1 MGLGAFVLS
10 SLAAATLWGQMPP
23 LPVPAA
29 PAAWGPPPATAAQPA
44 VRGRGVPVP
53 AGPQAAPVS
62 GALEGV
68 VPGPAAGA
76 SAARLGG
83 GAPVVVQLYPL
94 AGASPTG
101 VAAKLRE
108 VFAGRGDVEVSADRT
123 ASQIAVLAPPA
134 TQQEIAYWLASNGLL
149 AGDVMPAAAQMPA
162 RPAPAAPQQ
171 IVSQVWP
178 LRHLSW
184 REFESR
190 LASTWGSE
198 LQASHDPAGDMAT
211 YRFPASAAG
220 ATTLVVD
227 RRNGRA
233 TIATPASSLPAWMR
247 LMQFLDAPA
256 SDPEERTAIVPVPKA
271 DPEAV
276 QRAVRLLSEV
286 PPPGGQALRRR
297 QHVGQFV
304 GLLFQPPGPEG
315 AAGAAAG
322 GVQLAQATQP
332 AQAAQP
338 AQPAQGAQPA
348 PPPVAE
354 QVQAIPL
361 GTTPPGSVEALARIN
376 NVQIEVLDDVVVIKG
391 RREDVERVQQII
403 EQIERQSLE
412 FRPQVEIYHLKHVD
426 SQALSEMLVQ
436 VYTAAF
442 ARQGQVTIVPLQ
454 RPNALVLIG
463 RKEAIPPVIEVI
475 AKLDQPAPAD
485 GELKIFRLQH
495 MSAIDAERTIRT
507 FFVTRP
513 PTDTTLRT
521 GLGTRALVVA
531 EFRTNSLI
539 VQAAPRDMLEIVRLI
554 ESLDVP
560 ESGSTNEIRVFKLRN
575 AIADTLAP
583 ILQEAVT
590 GTTAGTTAQ
599 AQTQAA
605 GQQTPARAIPPAIN
619 LQFLQIGPEGERM
632 IRSGALANV
641 RITADA
647 RSNAL
652 IVIGPAAS
660 MELMAALIKQLDELP
675 ATEAQIKVFT
685 IRNGDATAL
694 AEMLQN
700 LFGTAAAGQA
710 AGQAAP
716 TFAGESAIVPLRFSV
731 DQRTNSIIAS
741 GNAGDLN
748 VIYHILTRLDEG
760 DVRQRETRVYRL
772 RNAPA
777 LDVATALSNLLQQQL
792 QLIQT
797 APELVTPVEQL
808 ERQVIVV
815 PEAVTNSLIVSATPR
830 YMQEITRIVEQIDRR
845 PPMVVIQ
852 VVIAEVTLSDNEQ
865 FGVEWGLQDALMFD
879 RSSSATGSRFNFNP
893 SAGSTLPNDSTAASL
908 ATRNNVA
915 TQSLANFALGRT
927 DPTLGFGGL
936 VLTASSESV
945 NVLLRALEQSARAQV
960 ISRPQVQTLDNQIAF
975 VQVGAQVPRIQGST
989 ITQFGVSNQVLD
1001 TQVGIILQVTP
1012 RTSPDGLIVMQVN
1025 ATKSAVGPETS
1036 GIPVAVDQNGNV
1048 IRSPQILLT
1057 TAQTTVSARSGQ
1069 TIVIGGLI
1077 TKDLEET
1084 TRRIPYLADI
1094 PVLGRLFRFDSVSQ
1108 KRSELLIIMTPY
1120 IVQTDEQIDWIN
1132 ARESERMSWCVAD
1145 IVNIH
1150 GPVPVNSH
1158 SLFGDAG
1165 PPVIYPD
1172 GEPGMPSHSP
1182 APTPAA
1188 PEGYP
1193 VPSPAPTPATP
1204 PGGTP
1209 GRAPGATPTPGY
1221 GDGASP
1227 HLIIPQPPSLMPPAT
1242 SSGSGRLTPSAI
1254 EPTTPPAG
1262 TAQSS
1267 TGWPPPAAVPSLP
1280 PGSLPS
1286 GASPPTAVGPATT
1299 TVWSPPATSSQSP
1312 GVNTLAE
1319 PHTRGVYPTAL
1330 PPNAKP
1336 TMPVAA
1342 GRNSPAVQPAGGAWP
1357 MPPAGPAI
1365 PPGNPSGVAPA
1376 GFSQPL
1382 WR

>member
-1 MGLGAFVLS
+1 MV
-10 SLAAATLWGQMPP
+10 
-23 LPVPAA
+23 
-29 PAAWGPPPATAAQPA
+29 
-44 VRGRGVPVP
+44 
-53 AGPQAAPVS
+53 
-62 GALEGV
+62 
-68 VPGPAAGA
+68 
-76 SAARLGG
+76 
-83 GAPVVVQLYPL
+83 
-94 AGASPTG
+94 
-101 VAAKLRE
+101 
-108 VFAGRGDVEVSADRT
+108 
-123 ASQIAVLAPPA
+123 VLAPPA
-134 TQQEIAYWLASNGLL
+134 MHQEIARWLASNGLL
-149 AGDVMPAAAQMPA
+149 APSVMPAAVHAPV
-162 RPAPAAPQQ
+162 RPVAAEPQRL
-171 IVSQVWP
+171 VSQVWP
-178 LRHLSW
+178 LRHLGW
-184 REFESR
+184 REFES
-190 LASTWGSE
+190 LLIAAWGE
-198 LQASHDPAGDMAT
+198 QLQVSHDPASDLAT
-211 YRFPASAAG
+211 FRFPNAPAG
-220 ATTLVVD
+220 TTTLVVD
-227 RRNGRA
+227 RRSGRA
-233 TIATPASSLPAWMR
+233 TLAAPAGAMPSWLR
-247 LMQFLDAPA
+247 LMELLDTPPGH
-256 SDPEERTAIVPVPKA
+256 PEERTALVPLTRA
-271 DPEAV
+271 DPETIRQA
-276 QRAVRLLSEV
+276 AWLLT
-286 PPPGGQALRRR
+286 QASATQASRRR

-304 GLLFQPPGPEG
+304 ERLFQPPGAETDPVRS
-315 AAGAAAG
+315 AGAAVPPPAG
-322 GVQLAQATQP
+322 AVQLVQATQP
-332 AQAAQP
+332 VQP
-338 AQPAQGAQPA
+338 AVPGQPTPPVPPA
-348 PPPVAE
+348 VAE

-361 GTTPPGSVEALARIN
+361 GTTPPGSIEALARIS

-403 EQIERQSLE
+403 EQIERQSIE

-426 SQALSEMLVQ
+426 SGALSEMLGQ

-485 GELKIFRLQH
+485 GEFKIFRLQH

-539 VQAAPRDMLEIVRLI
+539 VQAAPRDMLEITRLI

-560 ESGSTNEIRVFKLRN
+560 DSGSTNEIRIFKLRN

-590 GTTAGTTAQ
+590 GTAAGTTAQ

-660 MELMAALIKQLDELP
+660 MDLMAALIKQLDELP

-700 LFGTAAAGQA
+700 LFGTAAGQV

-777 LDVATALSNLLQQQL
+777 ADVATALSNLLQQQL

-830 YMQEITRIVEQIDRR
+830 YMQEVTRIVEQLDRR

-852 VVIAEVTLSDNEQ
+852 VVIAEVTLNDDEQ

-879 RSSSATGSRFNFNP
+879 RSASATGSRFNFNP
-893 SAGSTLPNDSTAASL
+893 STGSTLPNDATAQSL

-915 TQSLANFALGRT
+915 TQGLANFALGRT

-945 NVLLRALEQSARAQV
+945 NVLLRALEQSSRAQV

-989 ITQFGVSNQVLD
+989 ITQFGVSNQVVD
-1001 TQVGIILQVTP
+1001 VQVGIILQVTP

-1025 ATKSAVGPETS
+1025 ATKSAVGPDAT

-1077 TKDLEET
+1077 TKDLAET
-1084 TRRIPYLADI
+1084 TRRIPYLGDI
-1094 PVLGRLFRFDSVSQ
+1094 PVLGRLFRFDAVSQ
-1108 KRSELLIIMTPY
+1108 QRTELLIIMTPY
-1120 IVQTDEQIDWIN
+1120 IVQSDEQIDWIN
-1132 ARESERMSWCVAD
+1132 ARETERMSWCVAD

-1150 GPVPVNSH
+1150 GPVPYNSH
-1158 SLFGDAG
+1158 SIFGEHG

-1172 GEPGMPSHSP
+1172 GEPGGTQEPFAPPSV
-1182 APTPAA
+1182 

-1193 VPSPAPTPATP
+1193 TPAPA

-1209 GRAPGATPTPGY
+1209 GLMPGSPPTLPPSSPPAGTY
-1221 GDGASP
+1221 GEGGPSP
-1227 HLIIPQPPSLMPPAT
+1227 LIVPQPPSLAPPGR
-1242 SSGSGRLTPSAI
+1242 SSGSQRRNSNI
-1254 EPTTPPAG
+1254 VEPAAPPAG
-1262 TAQSS
+1262 TPPPHAA
-1267 TGWPPPAAVPSLP
+1267 WPPPKGNAPPSTVTTWSPPSMPAPSHWPPEAPQPGPASTSRLSAAMPP
-1280 PGSLPS
+1280 PGTIPPATQAPGVPPLPVAGGPNMPTVQPADARWMPPLESGFSAMPS
-1286 GASPPTAVGPATT
+1286 GA
-1299 TVWSPPATSSQSP
+1299 
-1312 GVNTLAE
+1312 
-1319 PHTRGVYPTAL
+1319 
-1330 PPNAKP
+1330 
-1336 TMPVAA
+1336 AA
-1342 GRNSPAVQPAGGAWP
+1342 
-1357 MPPAGPAI
+1357 
-1365 PPGNPSGVAPA
+1365 VAPA
-1376 GFSQPL
+1376 AFHQPV

>member
-1 MGLGAFVLS
+1 
-10 SLAAATLWGQMPP
+10 
-23 LPVPAA
+23 VPAI
-29 PAAWGPPPATAAQPA
+29 
-44 VRGRGVPVP
+44 
-53 AGPQAAPVS
+53 
-62 GALEGV
+62 
-68 VPGPAAGA
+68 
-76 SAARLGG
+76 
-83 GAPVVVQLYPL
+83 VQVYSL

-108 VFAGRGDVEVSADRT
+108 LFAGQGELDISVDRT
-123 ASQIAVLAPPA
+123 AAQIAVLAPPA
-134 TQQEIAYWLASNGLL
+134 TQHMVASWLASNGLL
-149 AGDVMPAAAQMPA
+149 AGGVMPAAAQVPT
-162 RPAPAAPQQ
+162 RPAPPQPQ
-171 IVSQVWP
+171 RIVSQVWP
-178 LRHLSW
+178 LKHLSW

-190 LASTWGSE
+190 LTSTWGRE
-198 LQASHDPAGDMAT
+198 LQASHDPVGDMAT
-211 YRFPASAAG
+211 FRFPASAAG
-220 ATTLVVD
+220 TTTLVVD
-227 RRNGRA
+227 RRNGQA
-233 TIATPASSLPAWMR
+233 TIAAPASSLPAWMR

-256 SDPEERTAIVPVPKA
+256 GDVDEHTAIVPIPKA

-276 QRAVRLLSEV
+276 QRAVLLLTQAPAPS
-286 PPPGGQALRRR
+286 GQAARRR

-304 GLLFQPPGPEG
+304 GMLFQPPGPEG
-315 AAGAAAG
+315 PAGGAGPLG

-332 AQAAQP
+332 AQ
-338 AQPAQGAQPA
+338 GAQPVQPA
-348 PPPVAE
+348 PPPQPAPPVAE

-426 SQALSEMLVQ
+426 SQALSDMLAQ

-560 ESGSTNEIRVFKLRN
+560 DSGSTNEIRVFKLRN

-619 LQFLQIGPEGERM
+619 LQFLQIGPEGERL

-777 LDVATALSNLLQQQL
+777 ADVATALSSLLQQQL

-830 YMQEITRIVEQIDRR
+830 YMQEITRIVEQLDRR

-852 VVIAEVTLSDNEQ
+852 VVIAEVTLSDDEQ

-893 SAGSTLPNDSTAASL
+893 SAGSTLPNDATAASL

-915 TQSLANFALGRT
+915 TQGLANFALGRT

-945 NVLLRALEQSARAQV
+945 NVLLRALEQSSRAQV

-1025 ATKSAVGPETS
+1025 ATKSAVGPEST

-1077 TKDLEET
+1077 TKDLAET

-1108 KRSELLIIMTPY
+1108 QRTELLIIMTPY

-1145 IVNIH
+1145 VVNIH

-1158 SLFGDAG
+1158 SIFGDYG
-1165 PPVIYPD
+1165 PPIIYPD
-1172 GEPGMPSHSP
+1172 GQPGSP
-1182 APTPAA
+1182 TQQPVPTPAS

-1193 VPSPAPTPATP
+1193 PPSPAPAPDAP
-1204 PGGTP
+1204 PSSTP
-1209 GRAPGATPTPGY
+1209 GRAPGAAPLPGY

-1227 HLIIPQPPSLMPPAT
+1227 SLIIPQPPSLMPPAT
-1242 SSGSGRLTPSAI
+1242 SSGSGRPTPSAV
-1254 EPTTPPAG
+1254 EPAVPPAG
-1262 TAQSS
+1262 TTLSRSA
-1267 TGWPPPAAVPSLP
+1267 WPAPPAA
-1280 PGSLPS
+1280 GSLP
-1286 GASPPTAVGPATT
+1286 TANAQPATT
-1299 TVWSPPATSSQSP
+1299 TVWSPPTTSPQAIANQDFP
-1312 GVNTLAE
+1312 KNKG
-1319 PHTRGVYPTAL
+1319 GYPTAL
-1330 PPNAKP
+1330 PPGLPPA
-1336 TMPVAA
+1336 MPVAA
-1342 GRNSPAVQPAGGAWP
+1342 GGGVPAVQPAGGTWL
-1357 MPPAGPAI
+1357 PPPGTMGVP

-1376 GFSQPL
+1376 GYAQPV

>member
-1 MGLGAFVLS
+1 MLAT
-10 SLAAATLWGQMPP
+10 LAAAPLWGQMPP
-23 LPVPAA
+23 TQFPVTPAARHPAPPSTAA
-29 PAAWGPPPATAAQPA
+29 PAP
-44 VRGRGVPVP
+44 GVARTGVP
-53 AGPQAAPVS
+53 AGP
-62 GALEGV
+62 
-68 VPGPAAGA
+68 A
-76 SAARLGG
+76 S
-83 GAPVVVQLYPL
+83 VMQVYPL

-108 VFAGRGDVEVSADRT
+108 LFGGRGEVEVSADRT
-123 ASQIAVLAPPA
+123 AAQIAVLAPPG
-134 TQQEIAYWLASNGLL
+134 TQQAIASWLASNGLL
-149 AGDVMPAAAQMPA
+149 ASEVAPAAAQMPL
-162 RPAPAAPQQ
+162 RPAATAAQR

-178 LRHLSW
+178 LRHVNW
-184 REFESR
+184 KEFEAR
-190 LASTWGSE
+190 LASTWGRE
-198 LQASHDPAGDMAT
+198 LQASHDPVGDMAT
-211 YRFPASAAG
+211 FRFPASTAG
-220 ATTLVVD
+220 TTTLVVD

-233 TIATPASSLPAWMR
+233 TIAAPESSLPAWMR

-256 SDPEERTAIVPVPKA
+256 GDPEEQTAIVPIPKA
-271 DPEAV
+271 DPQAIE
-276 QRAVRLLSEV
+276 RAVFLLTQA
-286 PPPGGQALRRR
+286 PPANGQAVRRR

-304 GLLFQPPGPEG
+304 GMLFQPPGP
-315 AAGAAAG
+315 AGAADAAG
-322 GVQLAQATQP
+322 GAFGGVRLAQATQP
-332 AQAAQP
+332 AQPAQP
-338 AQPAQGAQPA
+338 AQPPA
-348 PPPVAE
+348 APLVPE

-426 SQALSEMLVQ
+426 SQALSDMLAQ

-485 GELKIFRLQH
+485 GEVKIFRLQH

-513 PTDTTLRT
+513 PTDTTLRP

-531 EFRTNSLI
+531 EYRTNSLI

-560 ESGSTNEIRVFKLRN
+560 DSGSTNEIRIFKLRN

-590 GTTAGTTAQ
+590 GTAAGTTAQ

-619 LQFLQIGPEGERM
+619 LQFLQIGPEGERL

-660 MELMAALIKQLDELP
+660 MDLMAALIKQLDELP

-700 LFGTAAAGQA
+700 LFGTAAQA
-710 AGQAAP
+710 AGQAAA

-777 LDVATALSNLLQQQL
+777 ADVATALSNLLAQQL

-830 YMQEITRIVEQIDRR
+830 YMQEITRIVEQLDRR
-845 PPMVVIQ
+845 PPMVMIQ
-852 VVIAEVTLSDNEQ
+852 VVIAEVTLTDDEQ

-893 SAGSTLPNDSTAASL
+893 SAGSSLPNDATAASL

-915 TQSLANFALGRT
+915 TQGLANFALGRT

-945 NVLLRALEQSARAQV
+945 NVLLRALEQSSRAQV
-960 ISRPQVQTLDNQIAF
+960 ISRPQIQTLDNQIAF

-989 ITQFGVSNQVLD
+989 ITQFGVSNQVVD
-1001 TQVGIILQVTP
+1001 AQVGIILQVTP

-1025 ATKSAVGPETS
+1025 ATKSAVGPDST

-1077 TKDLEET
+1077 TKDLSET
-1084 TRRIPYLADI
+1084 TRRIPYLGDI
-1094 PVLGRLFRFDSVSQ
+1094 PVLGRLFRFDAVSQ
-1108 KRSELLIIMTPY
+1108 QRKELLVIMTPY

-1145 IVNIH
+1145 VVNIH
-1150 GPVPVNSH
+1150 GPVPINSH
-1158 SLFGDAG
+1158 SIFGDYG

-1172 GEPGMPSHSP
+1172 GEPGGPSQQP
-1182 APTPAA
+1182 VPTPAA

-1193 VPSPAPTPATP
+1193 TPSPAPRET

-1209 GRAPGATPTPGY
+1209 GRTPGASPTPGY

-1227 HLIIPQPPSLMPPAT
+1227 SLIIPQPPSLMPPA
-1242 SSGSGRLTPSAI
+1242 SPSGTGRLTPSVV
-1254 EPTTPPAG
+1254 EPATPPAG
-1262 TAQSS
+1262 TAQ
-1267 TGWPPPAAVPSLP
+1267 TRAGGPPPV
-1280 PGSLPS
+1280 
-1286 GASPPTAVGPATT
+1286 GATPYPTATSPATTT
-1299 TVWSPPATSSQSP
+1299 TVWSPP
-1312 GVNTLAE
+1312 TLPPAASGGLTQ
-1319 PHTRGVYPTAL
+1319 PQQGGVYPTAL
-1330 PPNAKP
+1330 PAHLPPA
-1336 TMPVAA
+1336 MPVAA
-1342 GRNSPAVQPAGGAWP
+1342 GATPQAAQPAGGAWP
-1357 MPPAGPAI
+1357 LPPSPPAMA
-1365 PPGNPSGVAPA
+1365 PPVGSSGVAPA
-1376 GFSQPL
+1376 GFSQPV